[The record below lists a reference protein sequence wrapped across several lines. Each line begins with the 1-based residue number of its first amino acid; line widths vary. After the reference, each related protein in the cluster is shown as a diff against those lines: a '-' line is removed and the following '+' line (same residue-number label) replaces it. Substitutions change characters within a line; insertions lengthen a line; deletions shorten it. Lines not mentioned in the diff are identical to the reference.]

1 MQRFFKKPKIR
12 TTILIYITIAV
23 LVLNFLI
30 IVQNVNMKRKRHY
43 YNYDYS
49 DGYKMSEGSS
59 DLEDDSK
66 LVRNSE
72 QYVDKLED
80 LRR

>member
-1 MQRFFKKPKIR
+1 
-12 TTILIYITIAV
+12 
-23 LVLNFLI
+23 
-30 IVQNVNMKRKRHY
+30 MKRKRHY
-43 YNYDYS
+43 YNYNYS
-49 DGYKMSEGSS
+49 DVYKMSEGSS

-66 LVRNSE
+66 LVPNSE